1 MAKKVT
7 MLFGF
12 AAGGEAVATPRRTK
26 SFRFLG
32 YAPGW
37 ALAQSIRKRSDG
49 GTAPEDDPMVS
60 AGHSHRRTA
69 SGEAEANVAI
79 TFETE
84 LRTLKTDNRGGA
96 SASPFYLAIAGFVL
110 ASLCG
115 SLFEVNAQQ
124 RNPARRVAA
133 VTPVSSLTITTEPNA
148 IVWIDEIRRGQTDAA
163 GKLEIKKVSP
173 AGHTLR
179 VRATGFKETSTRL
192 LPGKRS
198 VSLKLLPTSD
208 QAELL
213 FQQAEAAREQA
224 KDDPSRRKA
233 EDFYNE
239 ALKIRPSFPAAH
251 VGLARILLDLNE
263 YQKGLGEID
272 AARRGR
278 PVYAEASA
286 VEGRL
291 NREAAFIEAAIN
303 SFRRSI
309 REAKGF
315 QPEAH
320 VGLARV
326 FEDRG
331 QYAEAVVEYRKALD
345 QLSDSEP
352 VIYQLLGAAYEKQQN
367 YKDAV
372 AAYETYLQL
381 APNGSLAPAIRSII
395 DQLRRDAAGQEIIP

>member
-1 MAKKVT
+1 
-7 MLFGF
+7 ML
-12 AAGGEAVATPRRTK
+12 
-26 SFRFLG
+26 L
-32 YAPGW
+32 
-37 ALAQSIRKRSDG
+37 
-49 GTAPEDDPMVS
+49 
-60 AGHSHRRTA
+60 
-69 SGEAEANVAI
+69 
-79 TFETE
+79 
-84 LRTLKTDNRGGA
+84 TL
-96 SASPFYLAIAGFVL
+96 
-110 ASLCG
+110 LCCP
-115 SLFEVNAQQ
+115 LFEINAQQ
-124 RNPARRVAA
+124 RTTRRSVPA
-133 VTPVSSLTITTEPNA
+133 VSSVSFLTITTEPNA
-148 IVWIDEIRRGQTDAA
+148 IVWVDEIRRGQTDAS
-163 GKLEIKKVSP
+163 GKLEIKVS
-173 AGHTLR
+173 AGGHTLR
-179 VRATGFKETSTRL
+179 VRAMGFRESTTRL
-192 LPGKRS
+192 LPGKRN
-198 VSLKLLPTSD
+198 VSLKLQPTSD

-224 KDDPSRRKA
+224 KDDQSRRKA
-233 EDFYNE
+233 EELYNE
-239 ALKIRPSFPAAH
+239 ALKLRPAFPAAH
-251 VGLARILLDLNE
+251 VGLARVLLDLNE
-263 YQKGLGEID
+263 YRKGLSEID

-291 NREAAFIEAAIN
+291 NREAAFIEEAIN

-331 QYAEAVVEYRKALD
+331 QYGEAIAEYRKAIE

-372 AAYETYLQL
+372 AAYEKYLQL

-395 DQLRRDAAGQEIIP
+395 DQLRRDAAGQEIVP